1 MLRDQK
7 AAYDIWK
14 TEFVVVPE
22 VKQEEG
28 ATKKRIVDNP
38 LSMQADSKW
47 KQFYDDKNLWD
58 EIEKDVKRTRQDV
71 AFFHQAIDPTKNSEV
86 ERLMMQAQTQK
97 RDLTRED

>member
-1 MLRDQK
+1 MAQSNRIDRTELNSLVFQGGIPDEIKGLRPLIWRVLLNYLPEKNTECWPEMLRDQK
-7 AAYDIWK
+7 AAYDVWK

-47 KQFYDDKNLWD
+47 K
-58 EIEKDVKRTRQDV
+58 
-71 AFFHQAIDPTKNSEV
+71 
-86 ERLMMQAQTQK
+86 
-97 RDLTRED
+97 